1 MLKIKP
7 LQPTL
12 REKKRYIVYQVDSES
27 KINMYEVQNELINQL
42 HQLLGVFQS
51 GEAGIMPLKFDDKIS
66 RGIIRVNH
74 KSVDLIKS
82 CFVMI
87 KSIKDVPVCIRTIGV
102 SGIMKKA
109 KENYFTNSSS

>member
-12 REKKRYIVYQVDSES
+12 REKKRYIVYQIDSDS
-27 KINMYEVQNELINQL
+27 KLNMYDAQKDMLTQI

-51 GEAGIMPLKFDDKIS
+51 SKAGIMPIKFDDTSNK
-66 RGIIRVNH
+66 GILRVNH
-74 KSVDLIKS
+74 TAVDLIKS

-87 KSIKDVPVCIRTIGV
+87 KTIKKTPVCIHTIGV
-102 SGIMKKA
+102 SGILKKA
-109 KENYFTNSSS
+109 KEKYFVSNSN